1 MRKISFA
8 VLTLLII
15 SGCVVD
21 RYGRNDR
28 RYRGDAVIVE
38 PEFWGTV
45 TLVDPRARRI
55 DLDYV
60 GDGGRHYT
68 RQVFYDERGTRWDG
82 VRSSE
87 LRSGDQVVV
96 RGRNNRGRYEVES
109 VRRH

>member
-8 VLTLLII
+8 FLSLLII

-21 RYGRNDR
+21 HYGRNG
-28 RYRGDAVIVE
+28 RYQRDAVIVE

-45 TLVDPRARRI
+45 TFVDPRAQRI

-60 GDGGRHYT
+60 GDGGRHFT
-68 RQVFYDERGTRWDG
+68 RRVFYNERGTRWDG
-82 VRSSE
+82 VRYSE

-96 RGRNNRGRYEVES
+96 RGRDNNGRYEVES